1 MAMSVDQVLDHL
13 KESMAGKEAVVAA
26 PGGQPPMPPGMD
38 PAMMGGGLPPVG
50 ASPGG
55 AIDPLMAP
63 GAAPPMA
70 DPAAA
75 GMAPPM
81 EAPMPP
87 EGGGDPVSALQQ
99 EVSELRGMMQ
109 QIVDGQAAIIE
120 HLIGGSAEA
129 PPAPPA
135 PAAPAEAPPVMASA
149 KPDMEFGDDL
159 IGSLQQELR
168 G

>member
-13 KESMAGKEAVVAA
+13 KESMASKEAVVAA

-55 AIDPLMAP
+55 AI
-63 GAAPPMA
+63 APPMA

-81 EAPMPP
+81 GAPMPP

-120 HLIGGSAEA
+120 HLIGGSAGA
-129 PPAPPA
+129 PPAPAA